1 MRDITIYQAYLEI
14 SNITMSETKRNK
26 SIILVSS
33 IIVAIVCIIPIY
45 FTKSDIFLSVNPKS
59 YQDQSK
65 LKQGQYTLPSVKD
78 NSLKVEQVTNGL
90 TFPTSMAFID
100 NNNILVL
107 EKNTGHVRLIS
118 NGIMQNQP
126 VLKVKVNSENELGL
140 LGIAILKD
148 IDYRQIYYQDDV
160 TNKKVANAVN
170 NNTAGKTRE
179 TNNATT
185 YAFLYFTELKNKTNS
200 SSEDMLRNSIYRYEW
215 NGKSLVNP
223 ALIFTLP
230 AKPGLYHDG
239 GKLVIGPDN
248 SLYAVIG
255 DLNSIY
261 GTAQNHDSR
270 RESNG
275 TSGILRINPI
285 NGSPVKDNPFI
296 PQYSENNNTDN
307 ARLTPY
313 YYAYGIRNSFGI
325 AFDPVTR
332 ILWDTE
338 NGEDKYDEINIV
350 KPGFNSGWH
359 KITGPVSANK
369 MTEKDLISVPE
380 SNYSDPVF
388 SWRYAIGV
396 TDIEFLKSS
405 KLGEKYK
412 NNLFVGDINN
422 GNLYYFQLNETR
434 TGLKFNSSGLSDMV
448 VDNKNELSGIT
459 FAAGFKGIT
468 DIKTGP
474 DGCLYILSYLDGK
487 LYRIVLS

>member
-1 MRDITIYQAYLEI
+1 
-14 SNITMSETKRNK
+14 MSEAKRKK

-33 IIVAIVCIIPIY
+33 IIVAIACIIPIY
-45 FTKSDIFLSVNPKS
+45 FAKSDIFFSANLKS

-90 TFPTSMAFID
+90 SFPTSMAFID

-126 VLKVKVNSENELGL
+126 VLKVRVNSENELGL

-148 IDYRQIYYQDDV
+148 IDYKQIYNQEDV
-160 TNKKVANAVN
+160 TKKKVANAVN
-170 NNTAGKTRE
+170 NNTAGKTSE
-179 TNNATT
+179 ANNTTN
-185 YAFLYFTELKNKTNS
+185 YAFLYFTEPKNNTN
-200 SSEDMLRNSIYRYEW
+200 SEDMLRNSIYRYEW

-223 ALIFTLP
+223 ALIFALP

-285 NGSPVKDNPFI
+285 IGSPVKDNPFI

-313 YYAYGIRNSFGI
+313 YYAYGIRNSFGM

-359 KITGPVSANK
+359 KIMGPVSANK
-369 MTEKDLISVPE
+369 MTEKDLIRVPG
-380 SNYSDPVF
+380 SHYSDPVF
-388 SWRYAIGV
+388 SWYHPIGV

-412 NNLFVGDINN
+412 NNIFVGDINN
-422 GNLYYFQLNETR
+422 GNLYYFQLNDTR
-434 TGLKFNSSGLSDMV
+434 TGLKFNLSALKDMV
-448 VDNKNELSGIT
+448 ADNKNQLSGII
-459 FAAGFKGIT
+459 FASGFKGIT
-468 DIKTGP
+468 DIQTGP
-474 DGCLYILSYLDGK
+474 DGYLYILSYLDGK

>member
-1 MRDITIYQAYLEI
+1 
-14 SNITMSETKRNK
+14 
-26 SIILVSS
+26 
-33 IIVAIVCIIPIY
+33 
-45 FTKSDIFLSVNPKS
+45 
-59 YQDQSK
+59 
-65 LKQGQYTLPSVKD
+65 
-78 NSLKVEQVTNGL
+78 
-90 TFPTSMAFID
+90 
-100 NNNILVL
+100 
-107 EKNTGHVRLIS
+107 
-118 NGIMQNQP
+118 
-126 VLKVKVNSENELGL
+126 VKVNSENERGL

-148 IDYRQIYYQDDV
+148 RHYKQIYNHDDI
-160 TNKKVANAVN
+160 TTKKVVNAAN
-170 NNTAGKTRE
+170 NNNNNAGKTRE
-179 TNNATT
+179 TNNTV
-185 YAFLYFTELKNKTNS
+185 YAFLYFTGPKNNS
-200 SSEDMLRNSIYRYEW
+200 NSNSENILRNSIYRYEW
-215 NGKSLVNP
+215 NGKSLLNP
-223 ALIFTLP
+223 TLIFTLP

-248 SLYAVIG
+248 NLYAIIG

-313 YYAYGIRNSFGI
+313 YYAYGIRNSFGM

-369 MTEKDLISVPE
+369 MTEKDLISVPG
-380 SNYSDPVF
+380 SHYSDPVF

-396 TDIEFLKSS
+396 TDIEFFNSS
-405 KLGEKYK
+405 KLGSEYR
-412 NNLFVGDINN
+412 NNIFVGDINN
-422 GNLYYFQLNETR
+422 GNLYYFQVNDNR
-434 TGLKFNSSGLSDMV
+434 TGLKLDYNNDSKFNSTGLKDMV
-448 VDNKNELSGIT
+448 ADTKNELSEIIFGS
-459 FAAGFKGIT
+459 GFKGIT
-468 DIKTGP
+468 DIQTGP
-474 DGCLYILSYLDGK
+474 DGYLYILTYLDGK
-487 LYRIVLS
+487 LYRIVPN

>member
-1 MRDITIYQAYLEI
+1 MIER
-14 SNITMSETKRNK
+14 KRIK
-26 SIILVSS
+26 SIILVLL
-33 IIVAIVCIIPIY
+33 IIAGIASIIPIY
-45 FTKSDIFLSVNPKS
+45 SIIGDIFFSADLKS

-65 LKQGQYTLPSVKD
+65 LKQGHSPFPSVKD

-90 TFPTSMAFID
+90 SFPTSMAFID

-118 NGIMQNQP
+118 NGTMQNQP
-126 VLKVKVNSENELGL
+126 VLRVKVNSENERGL

-148 IDYRQIYYQDDV
+148 IDYRQIYNQDDV
-160 TNKKVANAVN
+160 TKKKVANAVN
-170 NNTAGKTRE
+170 NNTAGKTRQ
-179 TNNATT
+179 TNNTT
-185 YAFLYFTELKNKTNS
+185 TCAFLYFTEPKNNTNS
-200 SSEDMLRNSIYRYEW
+200 SNEDMLRNSIYRYEW

-248 SLYAVIG
+248 NLYSVIG

-296 PQYSENNNTDN
+296 PQYSENNNTNN

-313 YYAYGIRNSFGI
+313 YYAYGIRNSFGM

-359 KITGPVSANK
+359 KIMGPVSANK
-369 MTEKDLISVPE
+369 MTEKDLISVPG
-380 SNYSDPVF
+380 SHYSDPVF

-396 TDIEFLKSS
+396 TDIEFFNSS
-405 KLGEKYK
+405 KLGSVYR
-412 NNLFVGDINN
+412 NNVFVGDINN
-422 GNLYYFQLNETR
+422 GNLYYFQVNDNR
-434 TGLKFNSSGLSDMV
+434 TGLKLDYNNDSKFNSTGLKDMV
-448 VDNKNELSGIT
+448 ADTKNELSEIIFGS
-459 FAAGFKGIT
+459 GFKGIT
-468 DIKTGP
+468 DIQTGP
-474 DGCLYILSYLDGK
+474 DGYLYILTYLDGK
-487 LYRIVLS
+487 LYRIVPN

>member
-1 MRDITIYQAYLEI
+1 MI
-14 SNITMSETKRNK
+14 ETKRK
-26 SIILVSS
+26 KFIILVLLITAGIAS
-33 IIVAIVCIIPIY
+33 IIPIY
-45 FTKSDIFLSVNPKS
+45 STIGDIFFSANLKS
-59 YQDQSK
+59 YQNQSK
-65 LKQGQYTLPSVKD
+65 LKQGQYALPSVKD
-78 NSLKVEQVTNGL
+78 NSLKLEQVISGL
-90 TFPTSMAFID
+90 SFPTSMAFID

-118 NGIMQNQP
+118 NGIMQNES

-148 IDYRQIYYQDDV
+148 IDYRQIYNHDDI
-160 TNKKVANAVN
+160 TTKKVVNAAN
-170 NNTAGKTRE
+170 NNTAGNTRE
-179 TNNATT
+179 TNNTTT
-185 YAFLYFTELKNKTNS
+185 YAFLYFTKPKNNTNS
-200 SSEDMLRNSIYRYEW
+200 EDILRNSIYRYEW

-223 ALIFTLP
+223 TLIFTLP

-248 SLYAVIG
+248 NLYAVIG

-296 PQYSENNNTDN
+296 PQYSEINNTN
-307 ARLTPY
+307 NSRLTPY

-359 KITGPVSANK
+359 KIMGPVSANK
-369 MTEKDLISVPE
+369 MTEKDLISVPGSHY
-380 SNYSDPVF
+380 SNPVF

-396 TDIEFLKSS
+396 TDIEFFNSS
-405 KLGEKYK
+405 KLGSEYR
-412 NNLFVGDINN
+412 NNIFVGDINN
-422 GNLYYFQLNETR
+422 GNLYYFEVNESR
-434 TGLKFNSSGLSDMV
+434 TGLKLDYNNDSKGLKDMV
-448 VDNKNELSGIT
+448 ADNKNELSEIIFGS
-459 FAAGFKGIT
+459 GFKGIT
-468 DIKTGP
+468 DIQTGP
-474 DGCLYILSYLDGK
+474 DGYLYILTYLDGK
-487 LYRIVLS
+487 LYRIVPS

>member
-1 MRDITIYQAYLEI
+1 
-14 SNITMSETKRNK
+14 MSETRRNK

-33 IIVAIVCIIPIY
+33 ISVAIACIILIY
-45 FTKSDIFLSVNPKS
+45 FTKSDIFLNTNLKS

-90 TFPTSMAFID
+90 TFPTSMALID

-126 VLKVKVNSENELGL
+126 VLKVRVNSENELGL

-148 IDYRQIYYQDDV
+148 IDYRQIYNQDDV
-160 TNKKVANAVN
+160 TKKKVANVVN
-170 NNTAGKTRE
+170 NDTAGKTRE
-179 TNNATT
+179 TNNTTT
-185 YAFLYFTELKNKTNS
+185 YAFLYFTEPKNNTN
-200 SSEDMLRNSIYRYEW
+200 SEDMLRNSIYRYEW

-248 SLYAVIG
+248 NLYAVIG

-285 NGSPVKDNPFI
+285 NGSAVKDNPFK
-296 PQYSENNNTDN
+296 PQYSENNNTTKS
-307 ARLTPY
+307 RLTPY
-313 YYAYGIRNSFGI
+313 YYAYGIRNSFGMT
-325 AFDPVTR
+325 FDPVTR

-350 KPGFNSGWH
+350 KPGSNSGWH
-359 KITGPVSANK
+359 KIMGPVSANK
-369 MTEKDLISVPE
+369 MTEKDLISVPG
-380 SNYSDPVF
+380 SYYSDPIF
-388 SWRYAIGV
+388 SWYHHPIGV
-396 TDIEFLKSS
+396 TDLEFLKSS
-405 KLGEKYK
+405 KLGDKYK

-422 GNLYYFQLNETR
+422 GNLYYFQPNDTR
-434 TGLKFNSSGLSDMV
+434 TGLKFNSTGLKDMV
-448 VDNKNELSGIT
+448 VDNKNRLSGII
-459 FAAGFKGIT
+459 FASGFKGIT
-468 DIKTGP
+468 DIETGP
-474 DGCLYILSYLDGK
+474 DGYLYILS
-487 LYRIVLS
+487 